1 MVMTTT
7 LHRRSALKLL
17 AGAATL
23 GVLAACSAPSTPS
36 APPAAATSAPQPPAA
51 AATTAPAPAAAAPT
65 QAPSNGGQTHEIVHW
80 SWLTASDGEVWQQM
94 IDNFNA
100 ANKNLHISLEVV
112 PDDQYGTKVLSSA
125 ATGNAP
131 DFGWGTADLRA
142 DWVKKGVVVPMDDLV
157 KQVGLDL
164 TDFNDFP
171 LQRSKYGGKLAM
183 VPMDIMC
190 LQVLLNVDHA
200 QAAGLDPSNPPQD
213 GDTLLSWADKLTQRS
228 GDTITRSGWLMTGS
242 GVQST
247 VVWGLVANQM
257 GFKRASDDLK
267 QAAVNPDAGKQAAQW
282 VLDLFDK
289 RKVSTRDVAD
299 RYKAFGTGDGSM
311 FLTGPWTLNGYVQQ
325 GLNFVTFEL
334 PKIGNDKTTYF
345 EQGGLEMY
353 VQKDKGRMEATA
365 QAVKWLSDNSFLWT
379 TKGRG
384 GSPRKSI
391 LARPDYK
398 DAGHPWK
405 VRGPFIDGL
414 PNAVVGEIP
423 VSAGDD
429 FTIYTGSG
437 FAAKTMDSVWA
448 NQTGIDEAIQTLSK
462 KWQDDL
468 NAG

>member
-1 MVMTTT
+1 MMTT
-7 LHRRSALKLL
+7 LHRRAALKLL
-17 AGAATL
+17 AGVGTL
-23 GVLAACSAPSTPS
+23 GVFAACSSPSSP
-36 APPAAATSAPQPPAA
+36 PPAAAPTAAPKPTTPAA
-51 AATTAPAPAAAAPT
+51 TSAPAAAAPT
-65 QAPSNGGQTHEIVHW
+65 TAPAAAGATKEIVHW

-94 IDNFNA
+94 IESFNA
-100 ANKNLHISLEVV
+100 ANKSNGLQIAMEVV
-112 PDDQYGTKVLSSA
+112 PDDQYGTKVLAAA

-131 DFGWGTADLRA
+131 DFGWGTAGLRA
-142 DWVKKGVVVPMDDLV
+142 DWVKKGVVVPMDDVV

-164 TDFNDFP
+164 SDFNELP
-171 LQRSKYGGKLAM
+171 LQRARYGGKLAM

-200 QAAGLDPSNPPQD
+200 QAAGLDPSKPPED
-213 GDTLLSWADKLTQRS
+213 GATLLTWADKLTQRS
-228 GDTITRSGWLMTGS
+228 GDSVKRSGWLMTGA
-242 GVQST
+242 GVQPT

-289 RKVSTRDVAD
+289 LKVSTRDVAD

-325 GLNFVTFEL
+325 GVNFIAFQL
-334 PKIGNDKTTYF
+334 PKIGNDKSTYF
-345 EQGGLEMY
+345 EMGGLEMY

-365 QAVKWLSDNSFLWT
+365 QAIKWLSDNSFLWT

-384 GSPRKSI
+384 GSARKSI

-423 VSAGDD
+423 VTAGDD

-437 FAAKTMDSVWA
+437 FTAKTMDAVWA
-448 NQTGIDEAIQTLSK
+448 KQNTIDQAIETLAK
-462 KWQDDL
+462 KWQEDL
-468 NAG
+468 TAG

>member
-1 MVMTTT
+1 MTTT
-7 LHRRSALKLL
+7 LQRRTALKLL
-17 AGAATL
+17 AGGCTL
-23 GVLAACSAPSTPS
+23 GILAACSAPSST
-36 APPAAATSAPQPPAA
+36 APPAAPAAAPTSAPQQPAA
-51 AATTAPAPAAAAPT
+51 AATAAPAAAAPT
-65 QAPSNGGQTHEIVHW
+65 QAPAAGGKTTEIVHW

-94 IDNFNA
+94 IDSFNA

-112 PDDQYGTKVLSSA
+112 PDDQYGTKILSSA

-142 DWVKKGVVVPMDDLV
+142 DWFKKGVVVPIDDVV

-164 TDFNDFP
+164 TDFNDLP
-171 LQRSKYGGKLAM
+171 LQRAKYGGKLAM

-200 QAAGLDPSNPPQD
+200 QAAGLDPSKPPQD
-213 GDTLLSWADKLTQRS
+213 GDTLMTWADKLTQRS
-228 GDTITRSGWLMTGS
+228 GDTVTRSGWLMTGS

-247 VVWGLVANQM
+247 VVWGLVANQL
-257 GFKRASDDLK
+257 GFQRASDDLK
-267 QAAVNPDAGKQAAQW
+267 HAAVNPDAGKQAAQW

-325 GLNFVTFEL
+325 GLNFITFEL

-345 EQGGLEMY
+345 EMGGLEMY

-365 QAVKWLSDNSFLWT
+365 QAIKWLSDNSFLWT

-437 FAAKTMDSVWA
+437 FAAKTMDAVWA
-448 NQTGIDEAIQTLSK
+448 KQTSIDEAMQTLAK
-462 KWQDDL
+462 KWQEDL
-468 NAG
+468 DAG